1 MGPPEVA
8 DIRAVERRAVARA
21 RLSDAGIGAVVAQRL
36 GHNSAGHEQLR
47 VRISDGEHFG
57 WLVVTLT
64 EPAEAEAVEAAVER
78 RSASLPE
85 PDRLDALEAL
95 SPIAY
100 NA

>member
-1 MGPPEVA
+1 MGPTEVG

-36 GHNSAGHEQLR
+36 GTNSRGEEQLR

-64 EPAEAEAVEAAVER
+64 EPVSADVIEAAVER
-78 RSASLPE
+78 ESAKLPVA
-85 PDRLDALEAL
+85 DRLDALEAL
-95 SPIAY
+95 SPLAH